1 MTDVEGSTRLWEQ
14 QREEMAAALAVHD
27 GILRDAIASHGGEL
41 IKTTGDGVL
50 ARFSSATDAV
60 TAAADIQR
68 RLAAEQWPTSEP
80 ILVRVAVHTGLAQ
93 AREGDFF
100 GPALNRTARLLAIGH
115 GGQVLASS
123 ATAVLARD
131 DLGNGLTLVDLGEHR
146 LRDLDRPE
154 RVFQVLG
161 AGLSASFPPLR
172 SEAKARTN
180 LPAQLTS
187 FVGRRQELAD
197 LHQLVGKH
205 RLVTLVGVGGT
216 GKTRLML
223 ELASQLVERYAD
235 GVWLVE
241 LAGIT
246 DGLLVVGQIARSVGV
261 ENEPGRPAIDTLTD
275 FLRDKTALLLLDNCE
290 HLIVAAATTAQQ
302 LSAACPGL
310 TLIATSREALGITG
324 EVAFQVPSLGLPSKS
339 SAGQIQASE
348 AVQLFVE
355 RATAVLPTFSLS
367 PANAEAVAAICQRL
381 DGIPLAI
388 ELAASRVTVLSVDE
402 IKDRLGDRF
411 RLLTGG
417 SRSALPRQ
425 QTLQALIDWSWNLL
439 SGGDQR
445 LLARLSVF
453 AGGWTLDEVAHV
465 IATADGEPVD
475 ALAALD
481 GLTRLV
487 DRSLLAV
494 DHGEPTR
501 YRLLETI
508 RQYARDRLIGLG
520 QSDELRAAHFAYFR
534 DLARAA
540 EAPLGGAE
548 MLLWL
553 HKLDAEIDNIR
564 AALDWAGEADV
575 DGSIEMLVS
584 LMPYWRVRG
593 FGSEAVDRVSTAAD
607 VALASSLPLIGDGR
621 PRAIMRARVIAA
633 AAQANA
639 TWGSPA
645 VATRY
650 GNEAVRLARAL
661 DDPRTLLEALNGEVM
676 AAIFSGAGDSVRA
689 LTEELTDL
697 ATSQA
702 DTWTLAMTELGR
714 AMSELAAGQ
723 VMTANRRM
731 ENATQAAMRSGNPF
745 IIGFAALARGRAAGL
760 LGETAEA
767 RRWFGTAAQTY
778 REIGD
783 RRFELAAYS
792 DLAHA
797 LRRGGELDEA
807 EELYRA
813 TIREWHQL
821 GNRGAV
827 ANELETFAF
836 IAIARR
842 DAVRAVRLLAA
853 AGTVRVAAAAAML
866 PLEMGEYKAAL
877 AALHAQVD
885 SATFDRVWSDG
896 ASMTTAAAINLA
908 ING

>member
-1 MTDVEGSTRLWEQ
+1 MLAPRLYRWQVSARVGPDAAAAVSDPAPPLTFLMTDVEGSTRLWEQ
-14 QREEMAAALAVHD
+14 QREEMAAALAIHD
-27 GILRDAIASHGGEL
+27 GILKDAIASHGGEL

-50 ARFSSATDAV
+50 AKFSSATAAV

-123 ATAVLARD
+123 ATAELTRD
-131 DLGNGLTLVDLGEHR
+131 DLGNGLTLVDQGEHR

-154 RVFQVLG
+154 RVFQVVG
-161 AGLSASFPPLR
+161 TGLTASFPPLR
-172 SEAKARTN
+172 SEAKPRTN

-197 LHQLVGKH
+197 LHELVRKH

-223 ELASQLVERYAD
+223 ELAAELVDRYAD

-246 DGLLVVGQIARSVGV
+246 DAPLVVGQIARSVGV
-261 ENEPGRPAIDTLTD
+261 ENEPGRPTIDTLTD
-275 FLRDKTALLLLDNCE
+275 FLRDKTALVLLDNCE
-290 HLIVAAATTAQQ
+290 HLIVATATTAQR

-310 TLIATSREALGITG
+310 TLIATSREALGIAG
-324 EVAFQVPSLGLPSKS
+324 EVAFTVPSLGLPDKPSV
-339 SAGQIQASE
+339 GEIQASE
-348 AVQLFVE
+348 AVQLFVD
-355 RATAVLPTFSLS
+355 RAAAVLPTFMLS
-367 PANAEAVAAICQRL
+367 TANAEAVAAICQRL

-402 IKDRLGDRF
+402 IRDRLGDRF

-439 SGGDQR
+439 SVDDQR

-453 AGGWTLDEVAHV
+453 AGGSTLDAVANV
-465 IATADGEPVD
+465 IATADGEPAD

-481 GLTRLV
+481 GLSRLV

-508 RQYARDRLIGLG
+508 RQYARDRLIGQG
-520 QSDELRAAHFAYFR
+520 ESDELRAAHFAYFR

-540 EAPLGGAE
+540 EMPLVGAE
-548 MLLWL
+548 MLQWL

-564 AALDWAGEADV
+564 AALDWAAEADV
-575 DGSIEMLVS
+575 DGSTEMLVS

-593 FGSEAVDRVSTAAD
+593 FGSEAVDRLSAAAE
-607 VALASSLPLIGDGR
+607 VALASPLPLTRDGR

-633 AAQANA
+633 AAQANG
-639 TWGSPA
+639 TWGSGTA
-645 VATRY
+645 AMRY
-650 GNEAVRLARAL
+650 GDEAVRLARPL
-661 DDPRTLLEALNGEVM
+661 HDPRALMEALNGQAM
-676 AAIFSGAGDSVRA
+676 GAIFSGAANRVRGIA
-689 LTEELTDL
+689 EELTAL
-697 ATSQA
+697 AISQA
-702 DTWTLAMTELGR
+702 DAWTLAMVELGR
-714 AMSELAAGQ
+714 AITELVAGEVASAQERLESATKAA
-723 VMTANRRM
+723 TD
-731 ENATQAAMRSGNPF
+731 
-745 IIGFAALARGRAAGL
+745 
-760 LGETAEA
+760 
-767 RRWFGTAAQTY
+767 
-778 REIGD
+778 REI
-783 RRFELAAYS
+783 
-792 DLAHA
+792 
-797 LRRGGELDEA
+797 
-807 EELYRA
+807 
-813 TIREWHQL
+813 
-821 GNRGAV
+821 
-827 ANELETFAF
+827 
-836 IAIARR
+836 
-842 DAVRAVRLLAA
+842 RL
-853 AGTVRVAAAAAML
+853 
-866 PLEMGEYKAAL
+866 
-877 AALHAQVD
+877 
-885 SATFDRVWSDG
+885 
-896 ASMTTAAAINLA
+896 
-908 ING
+908 